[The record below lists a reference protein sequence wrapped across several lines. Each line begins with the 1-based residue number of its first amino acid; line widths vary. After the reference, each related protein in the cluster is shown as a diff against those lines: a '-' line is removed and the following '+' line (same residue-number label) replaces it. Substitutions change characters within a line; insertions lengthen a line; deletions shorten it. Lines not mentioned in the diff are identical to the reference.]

1 MAGTKGI
8 VKSMNAAFLDN
19 DAPLNDEPL
28 EESVQATE
36 LTVSRNGETPYIVK
50 DVILRLSDGLDT
62 GGIRDVTIHYDAEE
76 VFPVVKIN
84 GVYRDPL
91 GENRITEDEA
101 ECVRSRLYPILN
113 PVTERP
119 LEQMSANQR
128 YFLDAL
134 RMVDRFV
141 SGEGISEDVE
151 MFFDGLINGGE
162 AGITRTRYSEFETTA
177 SDAKGRQFDLRH
189 YRSEGHGPDGRIVVE
204 DGTRVQAYKGEGRQ
218 DDQLLLKY
226 FNDETK
232 GDNVDDIMDAV
243 PDDWDVEEDDHSGD
257 RKTARFYDEDPYV
270 PIEGMELSA
279 DEREKRAALGKA
291 VGEML
296 AETRRDLLGELPDAP
311 LTQEPEVEPTATS
324 DLSPFEVRIID
335 DKNRLAHGVDA
346 ITVSKLKRL
355 RNELAF
361 IVSP

>member
-1 MAGTKGI
+1 
-8 VKSMNAAFLDN
+8 MNAHSAELI
-19 DAPLNDEPL
+19 DA
-28 EESVQATE
+28 
-36 LTVSRNGETPYIVK
+36 
-50 DVILRLSDGLDT
+50 
-62 GGIRDVTIHYDAEE
+62 
-76 VFPVVKIN
+76 
-84 GVYRDPL
+84 
-91 GENRITEDEA
+91 
-101 ECVRSRLYPILN
+101 
-113 PVTERP
+113 
-119 LEQMSANQR
+119 
-128 YFLDAL
+128 
-134 RMVDRFV
+134 
-141 SGEGISEDVE
+141 
-151 MFFDGLINGGE
+151 
-162 AGITRTRYSEFETTA
+162 
-177 SDAKGRQFDLRH
+177 
-189 YRSEGHGPDGRIVVE
+189 
-204 DGTRVQAYKGEGRQ
+204 EGRQ